1 MEGKTLKFINGST
14 ENLFKGANFILDTQV
29 QSSRWQIWK
38 FRGHVCFGRCHRPS
52 RSVIRPTGVSLS
64 NLEFKPMSES
74 VWLLAAG
81 MPDLSVLQ
89 YTIVDNIFSMTVAT
103 MGAAAIFFYL
113 SRSSVDEAY
122 RPALLVS
129 GLVVTIAAYHYFM
142 IRASWSNAYTLG
154 EGGYTGT
161 GKPFNDFYRYADWI
175 LTVPLLMVELVA
187 VLRLEAGKA
196 RSLLTRLV
204 IAAALM
210 IALGYPGEVISTPEG
225 WSARVAW
232 GAASSVPFFYILFV
246 LWTELTRSLET
257 QPVAARKL
265 IEIARLVLL
274 ITWAV
279 YPIAYAFGG
288 TVSALEAKAGGAVD
302 ASGIV
307 WLQVGY
313 AIADMTAKAGFGLLI
328 YSIARAKSSGVQ
340 NSVVGQSTSSPAIA

>member
-1 MEGKTLKFINGST
+1 ML
-14 ENLFKGANFILDTQV
+14 
-29 QSSRWQIWK
+29 
-38 FRGHVCFGRCHRPS
+38 
-52 RSVIRPTGVSLS
+52 
-64 NLEFKPMSES
+64 ES
-74 VWLLAAG
+74 VSLLAAG

-89 YTIVDNIFSMTVAT
+89 YSIVDNIFSMTVAT
-103 MGAAAIFFYL
+103 MGAAAIFLFL

-122 RPALLVS
+122 RPALMVS
-129 GLVVTIAAYHYFM
+129 GLVVTIACYHYFM
-142 IRASWSNAYTLG
+142 IRASWQGAYTLSD
-154 EGGYTGT
+154 GGYTGS
-161 GKPFNDFYRYADWI
+161 GAAFNDFYRYADWI

-210 IALGYPGEVISTPEG
+210 IALGYPGEVISNPEG
-225 WSARVAW
+225 WTARVIW
-232 GAASSVPFFYILFV
+232 GTLSSIPFFYILFI
-246 LWTELTRSLET
+246 LWTELTRSLDT

-279 YPIAYAFGG
+279 YPIAYALGG
-288 TVSALEAKAGGAVD
+288 TMTALEAKAGGAVD

-328 YSIARAKSSGVQ
+328 YFIARAKSKGVE
-340 NSVVGQSTSSPAIA
+340 NSAVGVSTTSPAIA